1 MIELISV
8 ALLAL
13 IVYLGRSL
21 LTSSQQRKLEAIKIE
36 SEQKR
41 RPRR

>member
-13 IVYLGRSL
+13 IVYLGRGL
-21 LTSSQQRKLEAIKIE
+21 LTSSQERKLEPIKVE